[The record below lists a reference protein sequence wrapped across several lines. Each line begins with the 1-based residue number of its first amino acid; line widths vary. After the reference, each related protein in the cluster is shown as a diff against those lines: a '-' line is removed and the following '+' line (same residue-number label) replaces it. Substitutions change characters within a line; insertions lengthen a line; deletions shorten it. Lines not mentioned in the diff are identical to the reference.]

1 MEDYKQVIERM
12 ITGYDKQFTE
22 IWKVNPNVYF
32 QPEAT
37 IPELWELLQQLH
49 ENIVVNKL
57 ITDWRSVEEWPE
69 SQEYYIVY
77 SIVNLLFNGV
87 DSFMPEGIIEY
98 IMEQVFSKPGTK
110 RKLLH
115 NMYWRTWNSLKLLNN
130 AIRDGRREIKDM
142 KNKSSMKKELFNK
155 LTKDLYGTDDYIYL
169 FSGVRETVFPNNEL
183 NDFINVRRRKS
194 FPLRSWTLDMRVA
207 IHFSASSDS
216 EARNIPKLSDKPF
229 RLIFI
234 TKVSKLCYVSPPH
247 SWEAE
252 VLIPSSNYSYA
263 GHFEV
268 DIPYYTPKKEST
280 TGRDYY
286 DEETLSLKK
295 YVFVIIDRI
304 EDINFRNM
312 NALEYN
318 KYIDRIYDRF
328 IKPLV
333 DEEEIEKRKRDEES
347 DDLDDYDEEDE
358 EEVNDDYNRRLSGKM
373 PKWTGEGGGKY
384 TKKNKPKRKKK
395 SKRRSRPKLR
405 KSKRNKPKR
414 NKSKKKRK
422 SKMR

>member
-1 MEDYKQVIERM
+1 ME
-12 ITGYDKQFTE
+12 GG
-22 IWKVNPNVYF
+22 PSVYF
-32 QPEAT
+32 KPEGFLSRTMIITT
-37 IPELWELLQQLH
+37 ILS
-49 ENIVVNKL
+49 NIVVNKL
-57 ITDWRSVEEWPE
+57 VTDWRSVEEWPE

-98 IMEQVFSKPGTK
+98 IKEQVFSKPGTK
-110 RKLLH
+110 RKLLY
-115 NMYWRTWNSLKLLNN
+115 NMYWRTWYSLKLLNN

-142 KNKSSMKKELFNK
+142 KNESFNK
-155 LTKDLYGTDDYIYL
+155 LTNDLYGTDDYIYL
-169 FSGVRETVFPNNEL
+169 FSGVRDTVFPNNEL
-183 NDFINVRRRKS
+183 MDFINVRRRKS
-194 FPLRSWTLDMRVA
+194 FPLRSWTVDMRVA

-216 EARNIPKLSDKPF
+216 EARNIPKLSNKPF

-280 TGRDYY
+280 TGKHYY
-286 DEETLSLKK
+286 DEETLPLKR
-295 YVFVIIDRI
+295 YVFVIIDRL

-318 KYIDRIYDRF
+318 KYIDRIYDKF

-333 DEEEIEKRKRDEES
+333 DKEEMEKRKRSEES
-347 DDLDDYDEEDE
+347 DELDDFDFDEEDK
-358 EEVNDDYNRRLSGKM
+358 EVIDDYNRRRSGKM
-373 PKWTGEGGGKY
+373 PKWTVKVVEDI
-384 TKKNKPKRKKK
+384 KRKNLKEVNLNEVNLK
-395 SKRRSRPKLR
+395 EVNLNEVNLNDVDLKET
-405 KSKRNKPKR
+405 NQ
-414 NKSKKKRK
+414 KRK
-422 SKMR
+422 ANLKCVKLLKIIKYFY

>member
-1 MEDYKQVIERM
+1 MEDYKRVVENM
-12 ITGYDKQFTE
+12 ITKYDEQFNE
-22 IWKVNPNVYF
+22 IWKDNPNVYF
-32 QPEAT
+32 QPGAT

-98 IMEQVFSKPGTK
+98 IKEQVFSKPGTK
-110 RKLLH
+110 KQLLY
-115 NMYWRTWNSLKLLNN
+115 NMYWRTWKSLKLLNN

-142 KNKSSMKKELFNK
+142 KNESFNK

-169 FSGVRETVFPNNEL
+169 FSGVRDTVFPNNEL
-183 NDFINVRRRKS
+183 MDFINDRRRKS
-194 FPLRSWTLDMRVA
+194 FPLRSWTLDLRVA

-216 EARNIPKLSDKPF
+216 EARNVSELSDKPF

-280 TGRDYY
+280 TGKDYY
-286 DEETLSLKK
+286 DEEPLPRKK
-295 YVFVIIDRI
+295 FVFVIIDNI

-312 NALEYN
+312 NALAYN

-328 IKPLV
+328 IKHSV
-333 DEEEIEKRKRDEES
+333 DEEEKRKRDEES
-347 DDLDDYDEEDE
+347 DVLDDFDEEDE
-358 EEVNDDYNRRLSGKM
+358 EEVIDAYNKNRRLSGKA
-373 PKWTGEGGGKY
+373 PKWGGGRY
-384 TKKNKPKRKKK
+384 TRNNKPKRKKK
-395 SKRRSRPKLR
+395 SKRRSKPKHR
-405 KSKRNKPKR
+405 KSKR

-422 SKMR
+422 SKLR

>member
-1 MEDYKQVIERM
+1 
-12 ITGYDKQFTE
+12 
-22 IWKVNPNVYF
+22 
-32 QPEAT
+32 
-37 IPELWELLQQLH
+37 
-49 ENIVVNKL
+49 
-57 ITDWRSVEEWPE
+57 
-69 SQEYYIVY
+69 
-77 SIVNLLFNGV
+77 
-87 DSFMPEGIIEY
+87 
-98 IMEQVFSKPGTK
+98 MEQVFSKPGTK

-130 AIRDGRREIKDM
+130 SIRDGRREIKDM
-142 KNKSSMKKELFNK
+142 KDESFNK
-155 LTKDLYGTDDYIYL
+155 LTQDLYGTDDYIYL
-169 FSGVRETVFPNNEL
+169 FSGVRDTVFPNNEL
-183 NDFINVRRRKS
+183 MDFINVRRRKS
-194 FPLRSWTLDMRVA
+194 FPLRSWTIDMKVA

-216 EARNIPKLSDKPF
+216 EERNIPELSDKPF

-280 TGRDYY
+280 TRRDYY
-286 DEETLSLKK
+286 SEETLPLKK
-295 YVFVIIDRI
+295 FVFVIVDRI

-318 KYIDRIYDRF
+318 KYIDRLYDRF

-333 DEEEIEKRKRDEES
+333 DEKRKRDEES
-347 DDLDDYDEEDE
+347 DELDDFDGGDE
-358 EEVNDDYNRRLSGKM
+358 EEVIYDYKRRRSGNM
-373 PKWTGEGGGKY
+373 HKWTGEGGGRY
-384 TKKNKPKRKKK
+384 TKKEKSKRKKK
-395 SKRRSRPKLR
+395 SKRSKPKRR

-414 NKSKKKRK
+414 NKSKKKSK

>member
-1 MEDYKQVIERM
+1 MEDYKQVVENM
-12 ITGYDKQFTE
+12 IIKYNKQFTE
-22 IWKVNPNVYF
+22 IWKINPNVYF

-98 IMEQVFSKPGTK
+98 IMEQVFSKQGTK

-130 AIRDGRREIKDM
+130 AIRDGRKEIKDM
-142 KNKSSMKKELFNK
+142 QNESFNT

-169 FSGVRETVFPNNEL
+169 FSGVRDTVFPNNEL
-183 NDFINVRRRKS
+183 MNFINIRRRKS
-194 FPLRSWTLDMRVA
+194 FPLRSWTVDMRVA
-207 IHFSASSDS
+207 MHFAASSDS
-216 EARNIPKLSDKPF
+216 ETRDVVDISDKPF

-280 TGRDYY
+280 TGKDYY
-286 DEETLSLKK
+286 DEGSLPLKK
-295 YVFVIIDRI
+295 FVFVIVDRI

-328 IKPLV
+328 IGPLV
-333 DEEEIEKRKRDEES
+333 DEEEMVKRKLPEEP
-347 DDLDDYDEEDE
+347 DDFDFDEEDE
-358 EEVNDDYNRRLSGKM
+358 EEVIDDYNRRRSGKVS
-373 PKWTGEGGGKY
+373 KWTGEGGGRY
-384 TKKNKPKRKKK
+384 TKKKK
-395 SKRRSRPKLR
+395 SKRSKPKRRKTKKNKSKRHKTKNNKFKRR
-405 KSKRNKPKR
+405 KSKR
-414 NKSKKKRK
+414 KRK
-422 SKMR
+422 SKLR

>member
-1 MEDYKQVIERM
+1 MEDYRSVVENM
-12 ITGYDKQFTE
+12 ITKYNKQFTE
-22 IWKVNPNVYF
+22 IWRTNPKMYF
-32 QPEAT
+32 QPWAT
-37 IPELWELLQQLH
+37 IPELWELLQRLH
-49 ENIVVNKL
+49 ENIVINKL

-87 DSFMPEGIIEY
+87 DSFMPDGIIEY

-142 KNKSSMKKELFNK
+142 KNESFNK

-169 FSGVRETVFPNNEL
+169 FSGVRDTVFPNNEL
-183 NDFINVRRRKS
+183 MDFINVHRRKS
-194 FPLRSWTLDMRVA
+194 FPLRSWTLDLRVA
-207 IHFSASSDS
+207 MHFAASSDS
-216 EARNIPKLSDKPF
+216 ETRDVAYISDKPF

-268 DIPYYTPKKEST
+268 DIPYYTPIKDSI
-280 TGRDYY
+280 TGKDSYT
-286 DEETLSLKK
+286 EGTLPLKK
-295 YVFVIIDRI
+295 FVFVIVDRI

-347 DDLDDYDEEDE
+347 DELDDFDFDGGDE
-358 EEVNDDYNRRLSGKM
+358 EEVIDDYNRRRSGKM
-373 PKWTGEGGGKY
+373 PKWTGEGGGIY
-384 TKKNKPKRKKK
+384 TKGRKSKRKKTKRKKTKRKK
-395 SKRRSRPKLR
+395 SKRKKTKRK
-405 KSKRNKPKR
+405 KSKRKN
-414 NKSKKKRK
+414 K